1 MRKVEF
7 VFHQTN
13 IVRNDKLLR
22 TIYLSGTFYQHFC
35 KLKIAH
41 HLLQVICELVLQI
54 VTKLVCDGKNLFSG
68 AMIDWKVV
76 IVCFEFYILQLE
88 S

>member
-13 IVRNDKLLR
+13 IVWNDKLLR

-41 HLLQVICELVLQI
+41 HTSDQFVKRVLQNQQNTLYSAAI
-54 VTKLVCDGKNLFSG
+54 
-68 AMIDWKVV
+68 
-76 IVCFEFYILQLE
+76 
-88 S
+88 

>member
-1 MRKVEF
+1 MRKVDF

-13 IVRNDKLLR
+13 IFQNDKLLR

-41 HLLQVICELVLQI
+41 HTSDQFVNELY
-54 VTKLVCDGKNLFSG
+54 TTNN
-68 AMIDWKVV
+68 
-76 IVCFEFYILQLE
+76 
-88 S
+88 

>member
-13 IVRNDKLLR
+13 IVWNDKLLR

-41 HLLQVICELVLQI
+41 HTSDQFV
-54 VTKLVCDGKNLFSG
+54 N
-68 AMIDWKVV
+68 
-76 IVCFEFYILQLE
+76 EFYKTSKKHYTVRRFE
-88 S
+88 K